1 MKPIIVKDMTRLFT
15 KELLLY
21 SFFDLTLKKPLRI
34 AQLIYTIV
42 LFLII
47 SAPLSIVINALNFW
61 NLYTIG
67 FTFGIPIL
75 LGNFMA
81 QPIWGGKSFISW
93 FKCLMKYYF
102 SKKHYYDGNAR
113 KSLPLLKIESF
124 ISVSRRADYIR
135 LLKEIKEEKANKK
148 LKKKVI

>member
-42 LFLII
+42 LFLIF
-47 SAPLSIVINALNFW
+47 SAPLAIIINALNFW

-67 FTFGIPIL
+67 FTFGIPII

-81 QPIWGGKSFISW
+81 QPIWGGKSFYDWTKTQIIYLTSP
-93 FKCLMKYYF
+93 KYYCDHKPV
-102 SKKHYYDGNAR
+102 KKEHTY
-113 KSLPLLKIESF
+113 KIDNS
-124 ISVSRRADYIR
+124 IAVSRRSDIEY
-135 LLKEIKEEKANKK
+135 LSK
-148 LKKKVI
+148 LK

>member
-42 LFLII
+42 LFLIF
-47 SAPLSIVINALNFW
+47 SAPLAIFISALNFW

-67 FTFGIPIL
+67 FTFGIPII
-75 LGNFMA
+75 LGN
-81 QPIWGGKSFISW
+81 
-93 FKCLMKYYF
+93 
-102 SKKHYYDGNAR
+102 
-113 KSLPLLKIESF
+113 
-124 ISVSRRADYIR
+124 
-135 LLKEIKEEKANKK
+135 
-148 LKKKVI
+148 

>member
-47 SAPLSIVINALNFW
+47 SAPLSIVINALNFLEFIYNW
-61 NLYTIG
+61 IYFWYSYIIGKFHGPTNLG
-67 FTFGIPIL
+67 
-75 LGNFMA
+75 
-81 QPIWGGKSFISW
+81 W
-93 FKCLMKYYF
+93 
-102 SKKHYYDGNAR
+102 
-113 KSLPLLKIESF
+113 
-124 ISVSRRADYIR
+124 
-135 LLKEIKEEKANKK
+135 
-148 LKKKVI
+148 